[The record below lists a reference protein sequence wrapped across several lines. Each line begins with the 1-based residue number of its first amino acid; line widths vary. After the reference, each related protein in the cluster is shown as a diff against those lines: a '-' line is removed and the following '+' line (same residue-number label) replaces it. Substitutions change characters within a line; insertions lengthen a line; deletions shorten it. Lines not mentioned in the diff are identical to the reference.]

1 MINWIQA
8 PKLEVLSNLI
18 ECYWFIDKTE
28 GTTSYPYPK
37 LNPDPSAH
45 LILSPSDQAY
55 FYGLDLHE
63 GGETEPLVSSQTGV
77 SSGLG
82 SHWLY
87 PHQQTL
93 QLDHRQAFVHLGIK
107 FRPGALYRL
116 NLNESAEFD
125 SKAVL
130 NQAQAT
136 QLLQHIKGKLL
147 TKENRFVEALISL
160 ARKEPQLCCDQLDEL
175 LLPWINQVKEDR
187 HSLLVSRTLPLVATM
202 NISSLGK
209 SLNCSQRTLERSFI
223 RVTGL
228 SLKQYQAM
236 NKLEILLEY
245 LYQKQTQDIDWV
257 EVAFEFGFSDQP
269 HLIRHL
275 KKQLGQTPKRY
286 AKERGF
292 TIDVYGGVSSS

>member
-8 PKLEVLSNLI
+8 PKSERLSNLI
-18 ECYWFIDKTE
+18 ECYWFIEKTKDA
-28 GTTSYPYPK
+28 TSYPYPK

-63 GGETEPLVSSQTGV
+63 ADVTEPLAFRHKGASFGF
-77 SSGLG
+77 G

-116 NLNESAEFD
+116 NLNENDEFD
-125 SKAVL
+125 SQAVL
-130 NQAQAT
+130 NQAKAT
-136 QLLQHIKGKLL
+136 QLQVLIKEKLF
-147 TKENRFVEALISL
+147 TKENLFVEELISL
-160 ARKEPQLCCDQLDEL
+160 ARDEAELCCDQLDL
-175 LLPWINQVKEDR
+175 LLQPWLNQVKEDR
-187 HSLLVSRTLPLVATM
+187 HSELVSSVLPLISTT
-202 NISSLGK
+202 NISSLGER
-209 SLNCSQRTLERSFI
+209 LNCSQRTLERSFI

-236 NKLEILLEY
+236 NKLEVLLEH
-245 LYQKQTQDIDWV
+245 LYQKQAQDIDWV
-257 EVAFEFGFSDQP
+257 EVAYEFGFSDQP

>member
-8 PKLEVLSNLI
+8 PKSEVLSNLI
-18 ECYWFIDKTE
+18 ECYWFIEKTKDAA
-28 GTTSYPYPK
+28 SYPYPK

-63 GGETEPLVSSQTGV
+63 DEVTEPPASGQTGV

-116 NLNESAEFD
+116 NLNENDEFD
-125 SKAVL
+125 SQAVL

-136 QLLQHIKGKLL
+136 QLQQLIKGELL
-147 TKENRFVEALISL
+147 TKENLFVEELISI
-160 ARKEPQLCCDQLDEL
+160 ARKEPQLCCDQLDKL
-175 LLPWINQVKEDR
+175 LLPWLNHVKKDR
-187 HSLLVSRTLPLVATM
+187 HSLLVGRALPLVATT

-236 NKLEILLEY
+236 NKLEVLLEH
-245 LYQKQTQDIDWV
+245 LYQKQAHDIDWV

>member
-8 PKLEVLSNLI
+8 PKSEGLSHLI
-18 ECYWFIDKTE
+18 ECYWFIEKTKDAA
-28 GTTSYPYPK
+28 SYPYPK
-37 LNPDPSAH
+37 LNPDPSTH

-63 GGETEPLVSSQTGV
+63 GVEIEHLISNQTGA

-87 PHQQTL
+87 PHQHTL

-116 NLNESAEFD
+116 NLNENDEFD
-125 SKAVL
+125 SQAVL
-130 NQAQAT
+130 NQARAT
-136 QLLQHIKGKLL
+136 QLQQLIKERLL
-147 TKENRFVEALISL
+147 TKENLFVEELISL
-160 ARKEPQLCCDQLDEL
+160 ARKEPQLCCDQLDTL
-175 LLPWINQVKEDR
+175 LLPWLNQVKEDR
-187 HSLLVSRTLPLVATM
+187 HSLLVGRALPLVAIT

-236 NKLEILLEY
+236 NKLEVLLEH
-245 LYQKQTQDIDWV
+245 LYQKQAQDIDWV

-275 KKQLGQTPKRY
+275 KKQLGQTPKTY
-286 AKERGF
+286 TKERGF
-292 TIDVYGGVSSS
+292 TIDVYGGVSS